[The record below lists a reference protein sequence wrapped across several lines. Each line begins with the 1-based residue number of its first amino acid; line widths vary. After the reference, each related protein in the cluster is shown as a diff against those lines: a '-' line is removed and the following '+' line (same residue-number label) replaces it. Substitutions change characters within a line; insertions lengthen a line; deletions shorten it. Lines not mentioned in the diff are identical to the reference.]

1 MQIKAVVFDL
11 YGVLGLNGWQAFKR
25 LHFTDNPESWEHLR
39 ALGQRVDAGKASE
52 EELVVAVAQAT
63 GESAQTIRY
72 QFEHTVPNE
81 ELLHYIAAALKPRYK
96 IGLLSNASR
105 DIFGDVFR
113 TEQFALFD
121 TAVSSFHVGMT
132 KPDPRMFM
140 LMCERLGVL
149 PAECIF
155 VDDQVR
161 HLDAARRLGFQTI
174 LYQSASQVKQAIGEV
189 LTA

>member
-1 MQIKAVVFDL
+1 MQIRAVIFDL

-52 EELVVAVAQAT
+52 EELVAAVAKAT

-81 ELLHYIAAALKPRYK
+81 ELLRYIATTLKPGYK

-105 DIFGDVFR
+105 DIFGDVFSA
-113 TEQFALFD
+113 EQFALFD
-121 TAVSSFHVGMT
+121 AAVSSFHVGMT

-140 LMCERLGVL
+140 LMCERLSVV
-149 PAECIF
+149 PEECIF
-155 VDDQVR
+155 VDDQTR
-161 HLDAARRLGFQTI
+161 HLDAARKLGFYTI
-174 LYQSASQVKQAIGEV
+174 LYQSASQVERAISEA